1 MSYYPCAPAANTTY
15 YAYNAQPPAEYV
27 VVQQQQ
33 PVAQAYGYAQQP
45 QQPVAQAAAPS
56 EPKKKGFMSK
66 MTDKAS
72 KIVDHAMEVGV
83 TGAASALGG
92 KASYLASMMAAGGTT
107 KYWKKL
113 FAPPPEDVL
122 RDTFGCH
129 LMQGDNDLVPGVLF
143 VSDFAVCFS
152 SDVAQK
158 PNRNTDHP
166 GGYLKIIFPIDHTE
180 TMQAHPIHWSPY
192 DRVGVVNADP

>member
-66 MTDKAS
+66 MTDKA
-72 KIVDHAMEVGV
+72 
-83 TGAASALGG
+83 
-92 KASYLASMMAAGGTT
+92 
-107 KYWKKL
+107 
-113 FAPPPEDVL
+113 
-122 RDTFGCH
+122 
-129 LMQGDNDLVPGVLF
+129 
-143 VSDFAVCFS
+143 
-152 SDVAQK
+152 
-158 PNRNTDHP
+158 
-166 GGYLKIIFPIDHTE
+166 
-180 TMQAHPIHWSPY
+180 
-192 DRVGVVNADP
+192 